1 MDVLFP
7 HFRIPHILSLNHC
20 TPPKCTTVVELI
32 HTQNILRLDCALT
45 CFHHTDFREN
55 HFSNLFFRICQASIY
70 IANNIKKN
78 PQSSSQP
85 LSKRT
90 KSFAWLLGSKST
102 IGYDID
108 FQFICNELENLIPKL
123 STSSVAKNCLICV
136 YKCNVCVV
144 LYVYSST
151 TPTPY

>member
-1 MDVLFP
+1 MRSRVFIIQISERTTFLIF
-7 HFRIPHILSLNHC
+7 FSASVKLAIIL
-20 TPPKCTTVVELI
+20 PI
-32 HTQNILRLDCALT
+32 IL
-45 CFHHTDFREN
+45 
-55 HFSNLFFRICQASIY
+55 
-70 IANNIKKN
+70 KKN

-90 KSFAWLLGSKST
+90 KCFAWLLGSKSI

-123 STSSVAKNCLICV
+123 STGSVAKNCLICV